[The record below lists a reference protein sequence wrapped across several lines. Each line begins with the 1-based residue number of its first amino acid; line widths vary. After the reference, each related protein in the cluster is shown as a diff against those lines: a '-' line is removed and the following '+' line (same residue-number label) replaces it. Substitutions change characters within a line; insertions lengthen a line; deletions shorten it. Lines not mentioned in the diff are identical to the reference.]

1 MAGEVSHMH
10 ACVVF
15 VTQTVCV
22 CAFRVCVL
30 CARMHAQVASRANN
44 VYHPTCAERSIDV
57 MTSWMAENFAA
68 PYPSLEQRRE
78 LAEAG
83 GITEKQVVY
92 WFSNARKRTWKV
104 R

>member
-1 MAGEVSHMH
+1 MRVYESDVVPGHVS
-10 ACVVF
+10 
-15 VTQTVCV
+15 
-22 CAFRVCVL
+22 
-30 CARMHAQVASRANN
+30 CARACTHKVASRANN

>member
-1 MAGEVSHMH
+1 
-10 ACVVF
+10 
-15 VTQTVCV
+15 
-22 CAFRVCVL
+22 
-30 CARMHAQVASRANN
+30 
-44 VYHPTCAERSIDV
+44 

-78 LAEAG
+78 LAESG